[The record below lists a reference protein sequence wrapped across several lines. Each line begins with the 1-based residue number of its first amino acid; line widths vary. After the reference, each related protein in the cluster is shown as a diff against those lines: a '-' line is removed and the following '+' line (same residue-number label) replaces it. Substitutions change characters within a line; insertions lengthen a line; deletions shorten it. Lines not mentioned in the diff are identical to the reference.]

1 MRIANLFL
9 VMSVV
14 SGFSV
19 VAAAQQNA
27 TGGKAADIKYCNA
40 LVRSY
45 QGAHPVQQGMP
56 ASDAVTLSRCNTDPG
71 PTIAELE
78 RKLTDKKIT
87 LPPDERGVAQQPSP
101 RGNQGYQR

>member
-1 MRIANLFL
+1 MRIANLCL
-9 VMSVV
+9 VMAAV
-14 SGFSV
+14 SGFPV

-27 TGGKAADIKYCNA
+27 AEGRAADIKYCNA

-45 QGAHPVQQGMP
+45 QSTHPVQQGMP
-56 ASDAVTLSRCNTDPG
+56 ASDAVTLSRCNTDPQ

-87 LPPDERGVAQQPSP
+87 LPADDRGVAQQPP
-101 RGNQGYQR
+101 ARGNQR

>member
-1 MRIANLFL
+1 MKIANLCL
-9 VMSVV
+9 VVGVMS
-14 SGFSV
+14 GLPV

-27 TGGKAADIKYCNA
+27 AEGKAAEIRYCNA

-45 QGAHPVQQGMP
+45 QGAYPVQQGMP
-56 ASDAVTLSRCNTDPG
+56 ASDAVTLTRCNTAPG

-87 LPPDERGVAQQPSP
+87 LPPDDRGVAQQPPP
-101 RGNQGYQR
+101 RGNQR